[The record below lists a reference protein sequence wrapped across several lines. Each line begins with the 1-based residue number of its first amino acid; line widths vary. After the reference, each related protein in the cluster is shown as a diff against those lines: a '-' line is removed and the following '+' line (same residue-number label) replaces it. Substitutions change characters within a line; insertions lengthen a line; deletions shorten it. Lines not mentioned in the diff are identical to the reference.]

1 MEIGTNMYNLSII
14 STGAERG
21 YCGESSLDT
30 YPINLARLLYILEI
44 NFTPQSLAI
53 KILLVSMPI

>member
-14 STGAERG
+14 STGTERG
-21 YCGESSLDT
+21 YCGEFSLDT
-30 YPINLARLLYILEI
+30 YPIKLARLLYIWEI
-44 NFTPQSLAI
+44 KFTPQSLAI